1 MLVLAHRMEL
11 ITQAHDK
18 LVAASGQLAGYIKS
32 GMSSNWDYPIQV
44 ASVQTLTRKNEYP
57 EAGLIV
63 IDEAH
68 HSITRSY
75 TRILEAYPGAT
86 PEIKVQQLWFF
97 VARLKEDTLYIKEAQ
112 YIKD

>member
-1 MLVLAHRMEL
+1 MSSGN
-11 ITQAHDK
+11 INCSGNPKTTQAFIY
-18 LVAASGQLAGYIKS
+18 Q
-32 GMSSNWDYPIQV
+32 SSNWDYPIQV

-75 TRILEAYPGAT
+75 TRI
-86 PEIKVQQLWFF
+86 
-97 VARLKEDTLYIKEAQ
+97 
-112 YIKD
+112 